1 MIFLSSCTPIK
12 HPNKTPFMKK
22 LTQNLTPKKKIA
34 KFSNLKMKMR
44 LKIKIFPC
52 KLYPFNIDVC
62 FKHQN
67 ISCILL
73 KNVYIIQI

>member
-12 HPNKTPFMKK
+12 HPNTPFMKK
-22 LTQNLTPKKKIA
+22 LNPKFDPKKKIA
-34 KFSNLKMKMR
+34 KFSNFKMKMR

-73 KNVYIIQI
+73 KNVYIIQV